1 MSKPDHRDD
10 EASSFPKAVSDAL
23 GTLASVP
30 FLADLTRQE
39 LQALAER
46 ARLCPHPQGAQIFA
60 ENQQATGFH
69 VLVDGLVKI
78 CHFTAEG
85 REMVLHLIRPGG
97 TFGEAAVF
105 QGGTFP
111 ASAVAMQASRSL
123 LLPGPFFMQL
133 VRGNPDLALRIIA
146 ILSLRLRMFTRNPGI
161 CAKRLSAWPPICCTA
176 AVWTATR
183 RPCVWTPR
191 ARCLPACWEP
201 LVKRFPVL

>member
-146 ILSLRLRMFTRNPGI
+146 ILSLRLRMFTRKLESRHLREAPQ
-161 CAKRLSAWPPICCTA
+161 RLA
-176 AVWTATR
+176 AYLLHR
-183 RPCVWTPR
+183 SRLDGDTPTVR
-191 ARCLPACWEP
+191 
-201 LVKRFPVL
+201 